1 LAVAKGLQDFCVA
14 LNSRESIS
22 VSEWLIDGGAE
33 AGAVAKA
40 SLKIVKNT
48 GLATINPEFHSWLAG

>member
-1 LAVAKGLQDFCVA
+1 
-14 LNSRESIS
+14 
-22 VSEWLIDGGAE
+22 VSKWLIDGGAE